1 MTEDELVGH
10 HHRLSGRE
18 FVQTP
23 GDSEEQG
30 AYHAPVH
37 AVAKNRTQLTNT
49 VLLILARGS
58 QEGFGRSVA
67 SVVRRARH
75 PGVQPEERHPQ
86 GAGEGSHQ
94 H

>member
-1 MTEDELVGH
+1 MVGH
-10 HHRLSGRE
+10 HHQFDGHE
-18 FVQTP
+18 FVQTL
-23 GDSEEQG
+23 GDGEGQG
-30 AYHAPVH
+30 ACHAAVH
-37 AVAKNRTQLTNT
+37 GVAKSQTLLTNT

-58 QEGFGRSVA
+58 QEGFGRSAA

-86 GAGEGSHQ
+86 GAGGGSRQ